1 MKKQSTAVVDYRMGN
16 IQSLINALKYI
27 EVLPEF
33 LSDPRKLKNFTHIIL
48 PGVGSAVEAYRR
60 LKKLEFIEYLK
71 ESVYERDSKLLGIC
85 VGMQVLGQSTEED
98 GGSEGLNFIDN
109 KILKLPTNLD
119 QKMKVPHVG
128 FNEVV
133 KSAPSKLLRDVGEH
147 ADFYFVHSYGMEVL
161 SKDYETGITNYS
173 DSFVSVIENENIFG
187 TQFHPEKSQTNG
199 LKLLSN
205 FFT

>member
-1 MKKQSTAVVDYRMGN
+1 M
-16 IQSLINALKYI
+16 
-27 EVLPEF
+27 
-33 LSDPRKLKNFTHIIL
+33 
-48 PGVGSAVEAYRR
+48 
-60 LKKLEFIEYLK
+60 K

-147 ADFYFVHSYGMEVL
+147 ADFYFVHSYHCVPDNEESILATCDFGGNFIASVAHKNIVGM
-161 SKDYETGITNYS
+161 
-173 DSFVSVIENENIFG
+173 
-187 TQFHPEKSQTNG
+187 QFHPEKSQPSG
-199 LKLLSN
+199 MHILKN
-205 FFT
+205 FAEWNPEC